1 MLTVPRIIFA
11 IAVVVGVIVFLIS
24 YLKSWSGKPV
34 RGVLQV
40 PQGKTRIALDV
51 YDGSSLKPY
60 KFGQVFETTF
70 DPNERTLT
78 RAHTGETYTAAGAIL
93 FRGHPLGFA
102 DEAHPYTQVL
112 ATLAHRYP
120 KVLVQAIIT
129 TLGKDGEPM
138 IELIVANPNWFK
150 RALQD
155 DRRYR
160 D

>member
-1 MLTVPRIIFA
+1 MLTVPRIIFV
-11 IAVVVGVIVFLIS
+11 IAVVVGVIVFAIS

-34 RGVLQV
+34 RGVLHV

-51 YDGSSLKPY
+51 YDASSLKPY
-60 KFGQVFETTF
+60 KYGQVFEVTF

-78 RAHTGETYTAAGAIL
+78 RARSGETYTASGAIL
-93 FRGHPLGFA
+93 FRGKPLGFA

-112 ATLAHRYP
+112 STLANKHQ

-129 TLGKDGEPM
+129 AIDKGGEPL
-138 IELIVANPNWFK
+138 IELVVANPNWFK
-150 RALQD
+150 RALKD

>member
-1 MLTVPRIIFA
+1 MLTVPRIIFI
-11 IAVVVGVIVFLIS
+11 IAVVVGVIVFAIS

-34 RGVLQV
+34 RGVLHV

-60 KFGQVFETTF
+60 KFGQVFEVAF
-70 DPNERTLT
+70 DPSERTLT
-78 RAHTGETYTAAGAIL
+78 RVRTGESYTTSGAIL

-112 ATLAHRYP
+112 TTLANKYP

-129 TLGKDGEPM
+129 TIGKDGEPV

-150 RALQD
+150 RALKE